1 MHYAGSDS
9 TTQRE
14 DDDDEN
20 GVGKKSESIVIGNS
34 LEQSQVREID
44 GNLHVRR
51 GTSITV
57 LNPYTDEP

>member
-14 DDDDEN
+14 DDDDDED

-34 LEQSQVREID
+34 LE
-44 GNLHVRR
+44 
-51 GTSITV
+51 
-57 LNPYTDEP
+57 